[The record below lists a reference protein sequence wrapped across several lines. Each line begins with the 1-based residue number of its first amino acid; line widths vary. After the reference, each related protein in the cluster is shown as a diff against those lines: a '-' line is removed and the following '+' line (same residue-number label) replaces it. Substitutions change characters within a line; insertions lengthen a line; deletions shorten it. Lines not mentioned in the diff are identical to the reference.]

1 MAEEKRYA
9 VIDGAA
15 EPRLFFILEHFDPP
29 VTCLYDESL
38 QPELLKVAPYLV
50 EVTEKVGLFL
60 AEWGTPW
67 GIFLHSQA
75 DMRTL
80 RQHLRKYLQVLLPDQ
95 AKPVFFR
102 FYDPRNIWDFLSVL
116 SDWEIHCFLGPIDKI
131 ATNYP
136 GIDRQDS
143 FHATRKQFP
152 AEARSRQKMLK
163 ITKEQYAQ
171 FNHLFEQRYIN
182 KLTLFINE
190 VSDYHEAGTMNI
202 PHSTLSAL
210 SDKILI
216 NPLPNTPSSST
227 YIIDEDTL
235 IHHQNLAEA
244 CFYFCQDNEITDER
258 SIRGFLYLLMERR
271 IGQFQH
277 IPPTW
282 LARLSDNQGPGYYRM
297 ETLLKSELGFIPK

>member
-67 GIFLHSQA
+67 GILLHSQA
-75 DMRTL
+75 DMKTL

-102 FYDPRNIWDFLSVL
+102 FYDPRNIWDFLSIL

-143 FHATRKQFP
+143 FHAARKQFP
-152 AEARSRQKMLK
+152 RGASSKRKMLSITSEQLEK
-163 ITKEQYAQ
+163 IQIIFTE
-171 FNHLFEQRYIN
+171 RYVH
-182 KLTLFINE
+182 KLASCIDEWGRIEGLNYIDYSRTLF
-190 VSDYHEAGTMNI
+190 TWFRNI
-202 PHSTLSAL
+202 G
-210 SDKILI
+210 
-216 NPLPNTPSSST
+216 
-227 YIIDEDTL
+227 
-235 IHHQNLAEA
+235 
-244 CFYFCQDNEITDER
+244 ITDDR
-258 SIRGFLYLLMERR
+258 SIRGLTKLFVLHKYCSIEELPVHYKTLLEND
-271 IGQFQH
+271 
-277 IPPTW
+277 
-282 LARLSDNQGPGYYRM
+282 SEPGYLRA
-297 ETLLKSELGFIPK
+297 EKLLLQELGSVPL

>member
-1 MAEEKRYA
+1 MTEEKRYA

-116 SDWEIHCFLGPIDKI
+116 SDWETHCFLGPIDKI

-143 FHATRKQFP
+143 FHSARKQFP
-152 AEARSRQKMLK
+152 AEAHSRQKMLK
-163 ITKEQYAQ
+163 ITKEQYAH
-171 FNHLFEQRYIN
+171 FNHLFAQRYIN
-182 KLTLFINE
+182 KLTHFINE
-190 VSDYHEAGTMNI
+190 VSYYHAADAMNI
-202 PHSTLSAL
+202 PHSVLTAL

-216 NPLPNTPSSST
+216 NPLPNISSAPT
-227 YIIDEDTL
+227 HIDEEAL
-235 IHHQNLAEA
+235 IRHQNLAEA
-244 CFYFCQDNEITDER
+244 CFYFCQDNKITDER

-271 IGQFQH
+271 IEQFQH

-282 LARLSDNQGPGYYRM
+282 LAQLSDNQGPGYYRM
-297 ETLLKSELGFIPK
+297 EKLLTSELGFIPK

>member
-136 GIDRQDS
+136 GIDRRDS
-143 FHATRKQFP
+143 FAQSRNKYPENAT
-152 AEARSRQKMLK
+152 SRGKLLK
-163 ITKEQYAQ
+163 ISTSQYDILELKQKEKYLQKLDLLLLSEVDKIKYVRHINTENSMSFIIYLYEFLIEEDIYDTRSIEGILKKLISHEYFSIDN
-171 FNHLFEQRYIN
+171 FNKDLLSGLANNGKPGWYRANIFIHN
-182 KLTLFINE
+182 INE
-190 VSDYHEAGTMNI
+190 EV
-202 PHSTLSAL
+202 
-210 SDKILI
+210 
-216 NPLPNTPSSST
+216 
-227 YIIDEDTL
+227 
-235 IHHQNLAEA
+235 
-244 CFYFCQDNEITDER
+244 
-258 SIRGFLYLLMERR
+258 
-271 IGQFQH
+271 
-277 IPPTW
+277 
-282 LARLSDNQGPGYYRM
+282 
-297 ETLLKSELGFIPK
+297 